1 MDLLNQ
7 WLGKDSAQHI
17 RRIRNIIIKCPET
30 GLKMIWERLE
40 ECYGS
45 AKAIEDALFKK
56 VDDFPKITSR
66 GYQKL
71 EN

>member
-1 MDLLNQ
+1 
-7 WLGKDSAQHI
+7 
-17 RRIRNIIIKCPET
+17 
-30 GLKMIWERLE
+30 MIWERLE

-56 VDDFPKITSR
+56 VEDSPKITSR

-71 EN
+71 RELKDLLQELQAAKAKGDLPGSLGHDQGD